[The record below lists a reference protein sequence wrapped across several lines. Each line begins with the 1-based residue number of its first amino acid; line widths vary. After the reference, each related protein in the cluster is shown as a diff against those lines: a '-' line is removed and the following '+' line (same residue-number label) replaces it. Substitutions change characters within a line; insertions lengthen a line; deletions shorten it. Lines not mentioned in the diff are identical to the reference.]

1 MDNETLVKLI
11 QQGQDVKENM
21 GRLYEQNKGLIYRI
35 IKKYAYIDCMTDTE
49 DLMQQA
55 YIFLVEAV
63 EGYEPRPDALFFTYA
78 AKVIGGK
85 IKRYLDETGRSM
97 RIPVHMQEKI
107 YKYHQIRSHFL
118 GEFDREPTDQE
129 YRLYM
134 ELSEKQLASLRKYMH
149 ITTLKSIEE
158 PIGEELTI
166 SDTIVD
172 SGADMETV
180 ERDIDNKRLSVS
192 LWEAVGAAISNAQ
205 DLQVLEDRY
214 KDGCTLKE
222 CGERQGVTIEAAR
235 TREKRAM
242 RKLRSNRKIRE
253 IGEAEGIIIRAR
265 KPKKRREYRSMTWA
279 DLTDTEREY
288 MAGVM

>member
-1 MDNETLVKLI
+1 MDNEALVKLI
-11 QQGQDVKENM
+11 QQGQDVKKNM
-21 GRLYEQNKGLIYRI
+21 EQLYEQNKGLIYRI
-35 IKKYAYIDCMTDTE
+35 IKRYAYIDCVTDIE

-55 YIFLVEAV
+55 YICMAEAV
-63 EGYEPRPDALFFTYA
+63 ESYEPRPDVLFFTYA
-78 AKVIGGK
+78 TKVISGK

-107 YKYHQIRSHFL
+107 YKYHQVRSHFL

-129 YRLYM
+129 YQYYM
-134 ELSEKQLASLRKYMH
+134 DLSEKQLVSLRKSMH
-149 ITTLKSIEE
+149 IAVLKSIEE

-166 SDTIVD
+166 RDTIVD
-172 SGADMETV
+172 PGADMEAV
-180 ERDIDNKRLSVS
+180 EQDIDNERLSVT
-192 LWEAVGAAISNAQ
+192 LWEAVGAAISDVK

-222 CGERQGVTIEAAR
+222 CGKRQGVTIEAAR

-253 IGEAEGIIIRAR
+253 IGEAEGIITRAR
-265 KPKKRREYRSMTWA
+265 KPKKRRNYQSMTWA
-279 DLTDTEREY
+279 DLTDIERKY
-288 MAGVM
+288 MVGIM

>member
-1 MDNETLVKLI
+1 MDNKTLVKLI

-21 GRLYEQNKGLIYRI
+21 WQLYEQNKGLIYHI
-35 IKKYAYIDCMTDTE
+35 IKRYAYIDCMTDTE

-63 EGYEPRPDALFFTYA
+63 EGYEPRTDALFFTYA

-134 ELSEKQLASLRKYMH
+134 ELSEKQLMSLRKYMH

-180 ERDIDNKRLSVS
+180 EQDIDNERLSVT
-192 LWEAVGAAISNAQ
+192 LWEAVGAAISNIQ

-214 KDGCTLKE
+214 KNGCTLKE
-222 CGERQGVTIEAAR
+222 CGKRQGVTIEAAR

-242 RKLRSNRKIRE
+242 RKLRNNRKIRE

-265 KPKKRREYRSMTWA
+265 KPRREYRSMTWA

>member
-11 QQGQDVKENM
+11 QQGQNVKENM
-21 GRLYEQNKGLIYRI
+21 GKLYEQNKGLIYHI
-35 IKKYAYIDCMTDTE
+35 IKRYAYIDCMTDTE

-63 EGYEPRPDALFFTYA
+63 EGYEPRTDALFFTYA
-78 AKVIGGK
+78 AKVISSK

-129 YRLYM
+129 YQLYM
-134 ELSEKQLASLRKYMH
+134 ELSEKQLASLRKYMR
-149 ITTLKSIEE
+149 ITALKSIEE

-172 SGADMETV
+172 SGADMEAV
-180 ERDIDNKRLSVS
+180 EQDIDNERLSVT
-192 LWEAVGAAISNAQ
+192 LWEAVGAAISNIQ

-214 KDGCTLKE
+214 KNGCTLKE
-222 CGERQGVTIEAAR
+222 CGKRQESR
-235 TREKRAM
+235 
-242 RKLRSNRKIRE
+242 
-253 IGEAEGIIIRAR
+253 
-265 KPKKRREYRSMTWA
+265 
-279 DLTDTEREY
+279 
-288 MAGVM
+288 

>member
-1 MDNETLVKLI
+1 MDNEALVKLI

-21 GRLYEQNKGLIYRI
+21 GKLYEQNKGLIYRI
-35 IKKYAYIDCMTDTE
+35 IKRYAYIDCMTDTE

-55 YIFLVEAV
+55 YIFLAEAV
-63 EGYEPRPDALFFTYA
+63 EGYEPRSDALFFTYA
-78 AKVIGGK
+78 AKVISGK

-107 YKYHQIRSHFL
+107 YKYHQVRSHFL

-129 YRLYM
+129 YQYYM
-134 ELSEKQLASLRKYMH
+134 DLSEKQLVSLRKSMH
-149 ITTLKSIEE
+149 LSVLKSIEE

-172 SGADMETV
+172 SGADMEAV
-180 ERDIDNKRLSVS
+180 EQDIDKERLSVT
-192 LWEAVGAAISNAQ
+192 LWEAVGAAISDVK

-222 CGERQGVTIEAAR
+222 CGKRQGVTIEAAR

-253 IGEAEGIIIRAR
+253 IGEAEGIITRAR
-265 KPKKRREYRSMTWA
+265 KPKKRRNYQSMTWA
-279 DLTDTEREY
+279 DLTDIERKY
-288 MAGVM
+288 MVGIM